1 MRDVSS
7 VRTTLNIEDDVLE
20 TVKAMAARDRKPLG
34 EVVSGM
40 LRRAIEP
47 STSASR
53 KMRNGIPLFPVSAQ
67 ARVVTPEAVKEL
79 LDDDVEELLKPR

>member
-1 MRDVSS
+1 MRDVSL

-47 STSASR
+47 STSGPR
-53 KMRNGIPLFPVSAQ
+53 KMRNGIPLFPVSSQ
-67 ARVVTPEAVKEL
+67 ARVVTPEVVKEL